1 MRRTSPRPF
10 RRPPTCDRGID
21 KHLDVVQEIGTDCP
35 YCGECIS
42 LLVDGS
48 AGEQRYVE
56 DCEVCCKPMVVCC
69 SIAADGGLSVVT
81 RHEDEVI

>member
-1 MRRTSPRPF
+1 MET
-10 RRPPTCDRGID
+10 
-21 KHLDVVQEIGTDCP
+21 VEEIGAWCP
-35 YCGECIS
+35 YCGESIT

-69 SIAADGGLSVVT
+69 SIAADGSLSVQAS
-81 RHEDEVI
+81 HEDDVI